1 MTNYNFLVEPETLIF
16 KAKSLKNWS
25 NVVSEINDKYLNE
38 IATDVAQ
45 DWTDDYRDSDQGFGS
60 SDGTYMLK
68 NFLDHA
74 ISFSKT
80 KFKTDFIN
88 NSLAIVAK

>member
-1 MTNYNFLVEPETLIF
+1 MTNYDFLIQPETLIF
-16 KAKSLKNWS
+16 KAESVDNWFA
-25 NVVSEINDKYLNE
+25 VRSEINNKDLNE
-38 IATDVAQ
+38 IATEVAMS
-45 DWTDDYRDSDQGFGS
+45 WTEDYRDSDQGFGS

-68 NFLDHA
+68 EFLDNA

-88 NSLAIVAK
+88 NRLSIINK